1 MIDKIIV
8 IDLIAVTENNSVQVR
23 QATRIVED
31 GEVLSETYTRWV
43 LEPGDDLSEQTP
55 KVQAV
60 CNAVWTLGN

>member
-31 GEVLSETYTRWV
+31 GNLLSETYDRWV
-43 LEPGDDLSEQTP
+43 LSPGDNIDDQTP
-55 KVQAV
+55 KVQAI
-60 CNAVWTLGN
+60 CNAVWNN